1 MVLEAFPASSFL
13 NQIREESSPLL
24 SIGAIAIPSEMKRAF
39 DELFE
44 HGTSPFARN
53 PQAMNFELVTRS
65 SALVSLD
72 SRG

>member
-13 NQIREESSPLL
+13 NQIGEESSPLL

-44 HGTSPFARN
+44 HGTSPFARKSTGH
-53 PQAMNFELVTRS
+53 ELRTCD
-65 SALVSLD
+65 ALLGSCLP
-72 SRG
+72 